1 MMRFEVKQET
11 LQVLTYVQKANL
23 VRIFHTCGS
32 DERVLLDNPTQ
43 VAWGAMLIISRP
55 IDLNVDVRKPFRN

>member
-23 VRIFHTCGS
+23 VRIFHIYGS
-32 DERVLLDNPTQ
+32 DKRVLPDNPTQ
-43 VAWGAMLIISRP
+43 VAWGAMLSISREMT
-55 IDLNVDVRKPFRN
+55 LNDVQDVWLN

>member
-32 DERVLLDNPTQ
+32 DGRVLPDNPTQ
-43 VAWGAMLIISRP
+43 FLWGAMLSISREMTLS
-55 IDLNVDVRKPFRN
+55 DVQDVWLN